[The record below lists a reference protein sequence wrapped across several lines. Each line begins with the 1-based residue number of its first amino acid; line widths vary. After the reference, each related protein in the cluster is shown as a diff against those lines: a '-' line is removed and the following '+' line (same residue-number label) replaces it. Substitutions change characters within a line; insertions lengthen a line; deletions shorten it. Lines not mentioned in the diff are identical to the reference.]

1 MTEYVLDSSA
11 ILASLHGEPGGEVA
25 RAAMPGS
32 LVSAVN
38 YAEVI
43 TKLIEKGAN
52 PSEAEG
58 IAGRLPC
65 VLVEI
70 DRDRAARAGLLHA
83 ATRRTG
89 VSLGDRFCLAL
100 GQELGLPVLTGD
112 RRWKTLGLDVEVTLI
127 R

>member
-11 ILASLHGEPGGEVA
+11 ILADLHGEPGGDVA
-25 RAAMPGS
+25 RAAVRGS
-32 LVSAVN
+32 VVSAIN

-43 TKLIEKGAN
+43 TKLIEKGASPN
-52 PSEAEG
+52 EAQE
-58 IAGRLPC
+58 IAGRLEC
-65 VLVEI
+65 AVVEI
-70 DRDRAARAGLLHA
+70 DQDRATRAGVLHA
-83 ATRRTG
+83 STRRTG

-112 RRWKTLGLDVEVTLI
+112 RRWKTLGLDIEVTLI